1 MQTARGSYHNL
12 AALVEGGLGQE
23 AQPSPLS
30 GLGRPLQAT
39 SRLSQESHEGKATRL
54 IIVSNH
60 LPLRVKRAAANWEF
74 EWDEDALVG
83 QAKEGVPTDLE
94 VMYVGSLPVDVAL
107 EEQDAVAAQLKR
119 LYNCCPV
126 FMEKELKE
134 KFYKGCCKQQ
144 MWPLFHYVLPMS
156 PESSGRFDQET
167 WQAYVKANKVFCEK
181 VVEESATDTD
191 YVWIHDYHL
200 LVLPSL
206 LRKRFNRIR
215 CGLFLHSPFPSSEIF
230 RTFPKREEL
239 LRSLLNADLIG
250 FHTFDYARHF
260 LSCCSRMLGLEHET
274 SRGSIT
280 IDYYGRTVGIKIMP
294 TGVNPKRYLDGFS
307 WDEFKWRRGELV
319 AQYGGLTVLVGCDD
333 LDVFKGVELKLLAL
347 ERLLDTHP
355 EWRGQLVLVQITNP
369 PRSTGR
375 DIAELHR
382 CVLGLVDSINRKYG
396 KGSYQPVQYLER
408 HVPLH
413 ERMAFYSIADCAVVT
428 ATRDGMNL
436 VPYEYVVCRQGPDGW
451 DGGAAAG
458 GAPGGGGGKRE
469 SMLVVSEFVGCS
481 PSLSGAIRV
490 NPWSVESTADGI
502 YAAIKLPREHRAL
515 RHDKHWRYVSQ
526 HTVAYWATS
535 FVTDLQRVTK
545 NHVAMKCYG
554 LGLGL
559 DTFRMVA
566 LDANFRRLEERAVA
580 ASYASSRFRA
590 FFLDYDGTLTGAL
603 PLSSAASASTG
614 SSSSGLTAGGHH
626 GPDNLAPSEP
636 LLAVLRALVADPR
649 NRVFLFSSS
658 PKADLTQWFA
668 SIPSLGLVAENGFF
682 LRAIGSATWET
693 AVPHADFSWKRMA
706 APILQQYVESTDGSS
721 VEAKESALVW
731 HYRDADPDFG
741 AWQAKELLDH
751 LEGVLSNKPVEI
763 VGGQGYVEIKPQGVS
778 KGRALERL
786 LAAASAPSAAPT
798 AAAPAAA
805 AAPPPAASPSSSPAH
820 GGLVGPRP
828 AGAAAG
834 GLGGPDFMLCVG
846 DDRSDEDMYTSI
858 ENMKSLPTMTA
869 EVFACTVGQKPSR
882 APFYLNDP
890 VEVLQLLARLVNVPL
905 PHQPI
910 S

>member
-1 MQTARGSYHNL
+1 MR
-12 AALVEGGLGQE
+12 
-23 AQPSPLS
+23 
-30 GLGRPLQAT
+30 
-39 SRLSQESHEGKATRL
+39 
-54 IIVSNH
+54 
-60 LPLRVKRAAANWEF
+60 
-74 EWDEDALVG
+74 
-83 QAKEGVPTDLE
+83 EGVPADLE
-94 VMYVGSLPVDVAL
+94 VMYVGSLPVEVATD
-107 EEQDAVAAQLKR
+107 EQDAVAAELRR

-126 FMEKELKE
+126 FMDKEVRD

-156 PESSGRFDQET
+156 PESSGRFDQEM

-294 TGVNPKRYLDGFS
+294 TGVNPRRYLDGFS

-319 AQYGGLTVLVGCDD
+319 AQYAGLTVLVGCDD

-347 ERLLDTHP
+347 ERLLEQHP

-369 PRSTGR
+369 PRSSGR
-375 DIAELHR
+375 DITELHR
-382 CVLGLVDSINRKYG
+382 CVNNLVESINRKFG
-396 KGSYQPVQYLER
+396 KGAYQPVQYLER

-451 DGGAAAG
+451 DGGG
-458 GAPGGGGGKRE
+458 NGGGGSGKRE

-502 YAAIKLPREHRAL
+502 YAAIKLPPEHRQL
-515 RHDKHWRYVSQ
+515 RHEKHWRYVSQ

-535 FVTDLQRVTK
+535 YVTDLQRVTK

-566 LDANFRRLEERAVA
+566 LDANFRRLEERVVA
-580 ASYASSRFRA
+580 STYASSRFRA
-590 FFLDYDGTLTGAL
+590 FFLDYDGTLTGG
-603 PLSSAASASTG
+603 STN
-614 SSSSGLTAGGHH
+614 SLT
-626 GPDNLAPSEP
+626 LAPSEP
-636 LLAVLRALVADPR
+636 LLAVLRALAADPR
-649 NRVFLFSSS
+649 NRAFLFSSS
-658 PKADLTQWFA
+658 PKADLANWFA
-668 SIPSLGLVAENGFF
+668 PIPNLGLVAENGFF
-682 LRAIGSATWET
+682 YRPIGSTAWET
-693 AVPHADFSWKRMA
+693 LVPHADFSWKKMA

-751 LEGVLSNKPVEI
+751 LEGVLSNKPVEL

-786 LAAASAPSAAPT
+786 LAAACASMSGADPAPRPPLPSSHHAPSHP
-798 AAAPAAA
+798 
-805 AAPPPAASPSSSPAH
+805 SPSSSPAH
-820 GGLVGPRP
+820 GALVQGVGS
-828 AGAAAG
+828 AS
-834 GLGGPDFMLCVG
+834 GLGGPDFMLCIG

-858 ENMKSLPTMTA
+858 ETMKSSPTMTA

-890 VEVLQLLARLVNVPL
+890 SEVLQLLARLVGVPL
-905 PHQPI
+905 PQLP

>member
-1 MQTARGSYHNL
+1 MQTARGSFHNL
-12 AALVEGGLGQE
+12 AALVEGGLGME
-23 AQPSPLS
+23 AHPSPFS
-30 GLGRPLQAT
+30 GLGQGRLGMT
-39 SRLSQESHEGKATRL
+39 RLSMESHEGRTTRL

-60 LPLRVKRAAANWEF
+60 LPLRVKRGASGWEF

-83 QAKEGVPTDLE
+83 QAKEGIPTDLE
-94 VMYVGSLPVDVAL
+94 VMYVGSLPVDVAV
-107 EEQDAVAAQLKR
+107 EEQDAVAAEVKR

-126 FMEKELKE
+126 FMEKDVKE

-156 PESSGRFDQET
+156 PESSGRFDQEM

-294 TGVNPKRYLDGFS
+294 TGVNPRRYLDGFS
-307 WDEFKWRRGELV
+307 WDEFKWRRGELL
-319 AQYGGLTVLVGCDD
+319 AQFAGLTVLVGCDD
-333 LDVFKGVELKLLAL
+333 LDVFKGVELKLQAL
-347 ERLLDTHP
+347 ERLLENHI
-355 EWRGQLVLVQITNP
+355 EWRGRLVLVQITNP

-375 DIAELHR
+375 DVTELHR
-382 CVLGLVDSINRKYG
+382 YVNTLVDSINRKYG
-396 KGSYQPVQYLER
+396 MGTYQPVHYLER

-436 VPYEYVVCRQGPDGW
+436 VPYEYVVCRQGPDSW
-451 DGGAAAG
+451 DGGSVN
-458 GAPGGGGGKRE
+458 GASGKRE

-502 YAAIKLPREHRAL
+502 YAAIKLPHEHRQL
-515 RHDKHWRYVSQ
+515 RHEKHWRYVSQ

-535 FVTDLQRVTK
+535 FVADLQRVTK

-566 LDANFRRLEERAVA
+566 LDANFRRLEERVVA
-580 ASYASSRFRA
+580 STYASSRFRA
-590 FFLDYDGTLTGAL
+590 FFLDYDGTLTGGST
-603 PLSSAASASTG
+603 SS
-614 SSSSGLTAGGHH
+614 LT
-626 GPDNLAPSEP
+626 LAPSEQ
-636 LLAVLRALVADPR
+636 LLAVLRALAADKR
-649 NRVFLFSSS
+649 NRTFLFSST
-658 PKADLTQWFA
+658 PKADLASWFA
-668 SIPSLGLVAENGFF
+668 SIPDLGLVAENGFF
-682 LRAIGSATWET
+682 YRPIGSSSWET
-693 AVPHADFSWKRMA
+693 LVPHADFSWKKMA

-721 VEAKESALVW
+721 VETKESALVW
-731 HYRDADPDFG
+731 NYRDADPDFG

-786 LAAASAPSAAPT
+786 LAASCADAPVCVP
-798 AAAPAAA
+798 
-805 AAPPPAASPSSSPAH
+805 SPSSSPAH
-820 GGLVGPRP
+820 GGLAQSVGS
-828 AGAAAG
+828 AADS
-834 GLGGPDFMLCVG
+834 GLGGPDFMLCIG

-858 ENMKSLPTMTA
+858 ENMKTSPTMTA

-890 VEVLQLLARLVNVPL
+890 GEVLQLLARLVDVPL
-905 PHQPI
+905 PH
-910 S
+910 

>member
-1 MQTARGSYHNL
+1 MHHSARGSFHNL
-12 AALVEGGLGQE
+12 AALAETGLGLE
-23 AQPSPLS
+23 AAPSPLS
-30 GLGRPLQAT
+30 GGGRLGTIPS
-39 SRLSQESHEGKATRL
+39 SRLSLESHDGRTARL

-60 LPLRVKRAAANWEF
+60 LPLRTKRGASGWEF

-83 QAKEGVPTDLE
+83 QAKEGVPSDLE
-94 VMYVGSLPVDVAL
+94 VMYVGSLPVEVAV

-126 FMEKELKE
+126 FIEKDIRD

-144 MWPLFHYVLPMS
+144 MWPLFHYVLPVS
-156 PESSGRFDQET
+156 PESSGRFDQEM
-167 WQAYVKANKVFCEK
+167 WQAYVKANKIFCEK
-181 VVEESATDTD
+181 VVEESATDAD

-280 IDYYGRTVGIKIMP
+280 IEYYGRTVGVKIMP
-294 TGVNPKRYLDGFS
+294 TGVNPGRYLDGFS

-319 AQYGGLTVLVGCDD
+319 AQFAGLTVLVGCDD

-347 ERLLDTHP
+347 DRLLDQHP

-375 DIAELHR
+375 DITELHR
-382 CVLGLVDSINRKYG
+382 CVNNLVESINRKYG
-396 KGSYQPVQYLER
+396 KGAYLPVQYLER

-436 VPYEYVVCRQGPDGW
+436 VPYEYIVCRQGPDGW
-451 DGGAAAG
+451 DGGGVGAG
-458 GAPGGGGGKRE
+458 FKRE

-502 YAAIKLPREHRAL
+502 YAAIKLPREHRQL
-515 RHDKHWRYVSQ
+515 RHEKHWRYVSQ

-535 FVTDLQRVTK
+535 FVSDLQRVTK

-566 LDANFRRLEERAVA
+566 LDANFRRLEERVVA
-580 ASYASSRFRA
+580 STYASSSFRA
-590 FFLDYDGTLTGAL
+590 FFLDYDGTLTGG
-603 PLSSAASASTG
+603 SAS
-614 SSSSGLTAGGHH
+614 SLT
-626 GPDNLAPSEP
+626 LAPSEP
-636 LLAVLRALVADPR
+636 LLAVLRALAGDAR

-658 PKADLTQWFA
+658 PKADLANWFA
-668 SIPSLGLVAENGFF
+668 SIPTLGLVAENGFF
-682 LRAIGSATWET
+682 YRPIGTAAWET
-693 AVPHADFSWKRMA
+693 LVPHADFSWKKMA

-721 VEAKESALVW
+721 VEAKESSLVW

-763 VGGQGYVEIKPQGVS
+763 VGGQGNVEIKPQGVS

-786 LAAASAPSAAPT
+786 LASAVASAAAASAAAEPS
-798 AAAPAAA
+798 AAA
-805 AAPPPAASPSSSPAH
+805 AAA
-820 GGLVGPRP
+820 
-828 AGAAAG
+828 
-834 GLGGPDFMLCVG
+834 GGPDFMLCIG

-858 ENMKSLPTMTA
+858 DNLMKSSPSMTA

-890 VEVLQLLARLVNVPL
+890 AEVLQLLARLVNVPL
-905 PHQPI
+905 PQQH
-910 S
+910 SSS